1 MFSPPCRIR
10 LTGADKG
17 LSVNKMLLN
26 TQNSYGV
33 VAKLLHWLVAI
44 VVLGL
49 FGVGFWMVDLGYY
62 DYWNKLAPHYHKS
75 IGILLLVVMVFRVA
89 WRFFNVTPVTP
100 RVLTPKEQ
108 KASHYMHI
116 VLYIMIFGMCVTGFL
131 ISTADGRAIYVFNWF
146 SVPSLG
152 AFVDNQEDIAGSV
165 HEWLSY
171 GLIGLAIIHMLAA
184 LKHHFINRDDVLT
197 RML

>member
-1 MFSPPCRIR
+1 
-10 LTGADKG
+10 
-17 LSVNKMLLN
+17 MLLN
-26 TQNSYGV
+26 TQNSYGI

-44 VVLGL
+44 VVFGL
-49 FGVGFWMVDLGYY
+49 FAVGFWMVDLGYY

-75 IGILLLVVMVFRVA
+75 VGILLLTVMVFRVT
-89 WRFFNVTPVTP
+89 WRYFNVKPEAP
-100 RVLTPKEQ
+100 EVLTLKET

-116 VLYIMIFGMCVTGFL
+116 ILYVAIFGMCITGYL
-131 ISTADGRAIYVFNWF
+131 ISTADGRGIDVFNWF

-152 AFVDNQEDIAGSV
+152 AFVEDQEDIAGNI

-171 GLIGLAIIHMLAA
+171 GLIGLAVIHLLAA
-184 LKHHFINRDDVLT
+184 LKHHFINRDDVLK